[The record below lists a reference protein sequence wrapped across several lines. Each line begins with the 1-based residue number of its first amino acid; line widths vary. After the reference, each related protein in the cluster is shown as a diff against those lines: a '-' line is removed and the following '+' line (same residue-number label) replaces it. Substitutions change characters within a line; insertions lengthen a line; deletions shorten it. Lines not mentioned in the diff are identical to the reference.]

1 MNKEAILSFIGSW
14 LMRALGATLRFETD
28 DRAGYFDPA
37 RKGTC
42 LYAFWHNRIFAVPIY
57 YERVCRREPPMV
69 VLTSASRDG
78 AMLAAFVKRFGVGS
92 VRGSSSKRGAAALLQ
107 LTAELERG
115 TGVIITPDGPRGP
128 RYVLGPGV
136 IFLSQKT
143 RTPIL
148 PLQVEYTRYWEL
160 KSWDR
165 FRIPKPFSRV
175 RMILHPFQQ
184 VPAELDDAGFEA
196 ERARLETLLRAGE
209 APGTA
214 AKASRKKK

>member
-1 MNKEAILSFIGSW
+1 MSFLGSW
-14 LMRALGATLRFETD
+14 LIRALGLTLRFVTD

-37 RKGTC
+37 RRGTC
-42 LYAFWHNRIFAVPIY
+42 LYAFWHNRIFAVPLY
-57 YERVCRREPPMV
+57 YERVCRREPKMV

-78 AMLAAFVKRFGVGS
+78 ALLAAFVKRFGVEA

-128 RYVLGPGV
+128 RYTLGPGV

-143 RTPIL
+143 GAPIL
-148 PLQVEYTRYWEL
+148 PVQVEYSRYWEL

-165 FRIPKPFSRV
+165 FRIPKPFSSVRV
-175 RMILHPFQQ
+175 ILHPFHR
-184 VPAELDDAGFEA
+184 VPAQVDDAGFEA
-196 ERARLETLLRAGE
+196 ERARLETVLRAGE
-209 APGTA
+209 EPGTTP
-214 AKASRKKK
+214 AKVPRK

>member
-1 MNKEAILSFIGSW
+1 VKKEPILSWIGSW
-14 LMRALGATLRFETD
+14 AMRTLGATLRFETD
-28 DRAGYFDPA
+28 DRAGYFDPD
-37 RKGTC
+37 RQGQC
-42 LYAFWHNRIFAVPIY
+42 LFAFWHNRIFAVPLY

-78 AMLAAFVKRFGVGS
+78 ALLAAFVQRFGVGA

-107 LTAELERG
+107 LTTELERG

-128 RYVLGPGV
+128 RYVLGPGL

-143 RTPIL
+143 GTPIL
-148 PLQVEYTRYWEL
+148 PLQVEYSSYWEL

-175 RMILHPFQQ
+175 RMILHPFHQ
-184 VPAELDDAGFEA
+184 VPAELDDNGFEA
-196 ERARLETLLRAGE
+196 ERVRLETLLRAGE
-209 APGTA
+209 EPGTT
-214 AKASRKKK
+214 AKASRKK

>member
-1 MNKEAILSFIGSW
+1 MNKEAILSLIGSW
-14 LMRALGATLRFETD
+14 LVRALGATLRFETD
-28 DRAGYFDPA
+28 DRAGFFA
-37 RKGTC
+37 LAKKGPC
-42 LYAFWHNRIFAVPIY
+42 LFVFWHNRILAVPSY
-57 YERVCRREPPMV
+57 YERVCRRDPPMV

-78 AMLAAFVKRFGVGS
+78 GLLAAFVKRFGVDS

-115 TGVIITPDGPRGP
+115 MGVIITPDGPRGP

-143 RTPIL
+143 GTPIL
-148 PLQVEYTRYWEL
+148 PIQVVYSRYWEL

-175 RMILHPFQQ
+175 RMILHPFHQ

-196 ERARLETLLRAGE
+196 ERARLETVLRAGE
-209 APGTA
+209 APGTS